1 MGVLGSEYII
11 GDSSGGLFNREMD
24 ELVILIF
31 SFLTFILWTDYPTLE
46 RQGIFKFEGSE
57 ELAAHNLGSID
68 T

>member
-1 MGVLGSEYII
+1 
-11 GDSSGGLFNREMD
+11 MD